1 MCDDLESQEEL
12 KTINNILLDLPR
24 TNREV
29 PMVLLSDDGYI
40 PDDQIAKELKEDDAK
55 RFIHSLDA

>member
-1 MCDDLESQEEL
+1 MNDDLETQEEL
-12 KTINNILLDLPR
+12 ETINNLVLDLPR

-40 PDDQIAKELKEDDAK
+40 PDDQIAKELDEDDAK
-55 RFIHSLDA
+55 R

>member
-40 PDDQIAKELKEDDAK
+40 PDDQIAKELKEDDDV
-55 RFIHSLDA
+55 RRRIQLDA